1 MTYRIKGII
10 IRLEDMEVYKMKKFL
25 NILLTVI
32 MVGVTIILCVN
43 LSIRT
48 MSTKTVTNAVVVQE
62 ASTGIKE
69 ILNSTFPDVSNETID
84 KVEDVIKNNDTLN
97 NVTGDLLD
105 QITESINNG
114 SEVKTD
120 EILSQLSDALDKS
133 IPEIEEA
140 IGKEIP
146 QEQIDKIQTKLADED
161 STLQN
166 KIKSTV
172 EKIQTATPGTKQFI
186 KTYSTLSDTFTRVAC
201 IISLIVIIVLL
212 GVINKSYFKWT
223 LYSGISS
230 LSSGIIIGLFLP
242 LVVNAMEFTIGMRV
256 LGMSIDIPVD
266 SLHFSGLICGVIGVV
281 LIIVYMILKRKYPTY
296 DRNYY

>member
-1 MTYRIKGII
+1 
-10 IRLEDMEVYKMKKFL
+10 MKKFL
-25 NILLTVI
+25 NILLTIIMIPVI
-32 MVGVTIILCVN
+32 ILLCVN

-48 MSTKTVTNAVVVQE
+48 MSTKTVTNAIVIQE

-69 ILNSTFPDVSNETID
+69 VLNSAFPDVSSETID
-84 KVEDVIKNNDTLN
+84 KVEDIIKNNDTLN
-97 NVTGDLLD
+97 NVTGDLLE

-114 SEVKTD
+114 SEVKVAD
-120 EILSQLSDALDKS
+120 ILSQLSNALDKS

-140 IGKEIP
+140 IGKEIS
-146 QEQIDKIQTKLADED
+146 QEQIDRIQTKLADEN

-166 KIKSTV
+166 KIKNTV
-172 EKIQTATPGTKQFI
+172 EKIQTAPPKTKQFI
-186 KTYSTLSDTFTRVAC
+186 KTYSTLSDILTRVIC
-201 IISLIVIIVLL
+201 IVSLIVIIILL

-242 LVVNAMEFTIGMRV
+242 LVINAMEFTIGMRI

-266 SLHFSGLICGVIGVV
+266 SLHLSGLICGVIGIVLVV
-281 LIIVYMILKRKYPTY
+281 VYMVLKRKYPTY
-296 DRNYY
+296 DRNYYY

>member
-1 MTYRIKGII
+1 
-10 IRLEDMEVYKMKKFL
+10 MKKFL

-114 SEVKTD
+114 SEVKMD

-186 KTYSTLSDTFTRVAC
+186 KTYSTLSDTFTRVVC

-223 LYSGISS
+223 LCSGISS
-230 LSSGIIIGLFLP
+230 LSSGIIVGLFLP
-242 LVVNAMEFTIGMRV
+242 LVVNAMEFTIGMRL

-266 SLHFSGLICGVIGVV
+266 SLHFSGLVCGVIGVV
-281 LIIVYMILKRKYPTY
+281 LIVVYVILKRKYPTY
-296 DRNYY
+296 NRNYYY

>member
-1 MTYRIKGII
+1 
-10 IRLEDMEVYKMKKFL
+10 MKKFL

-32 MVGVTIILCVN
+32 MVGVTILLCIN

-48 MSTKTVTNAVVVQE
+48 MSTKTVTNAIVIQE

-69 ILNSTFPDVSNETID
+69 VLNSAFPDVSSETID
-84 KVEDVIKNNDTLN
+84 KVEDVIKNNDTLS

-114 SEVKTD
+114 SEVKTAD
-120 EILSQLSDALDKS
+120 ILSELSDALDKS

-166 KIKSTV
+166 KIKNTV
-172 EKIQTATPGTKQFI
+172 ERIQTATPKTKQFI
-186 KTYSTLSDTFTRVAC
+186 KTYSTLSDTLTRVIC
-201 IISLIVIIVLL
+201 VVSLIVIIILL

-242 LVVNAMEFTIGMRV
+242 LVVNAMEFTIGMRI

-266 SLHFSGLICGVIGVV
+266 SLHLLGLICGVIGIV
-281 LIIVYMILKRKYPTY
+281 LIVVYMILKRKYPTY
-296 DRNYY
+296 DRNYYY

>member
-1 MTYRIKGII
+1 
-10 IRLEDMEVYKMKKFL
+10 MKKFL

-114 SEVKTD
+114 SEVKMD

-186 KTYSTLSDTFTRVAC
+186 KTYSTLSDTFTRVVC

-223 LYSGISS
+223 LCSGISS

-266 SLHFSGLICGVIGVV
+266 SLHFSGLVCGVIGVV
-281 LIIVYMILKRKYPTY
+281 LIVVYVILKRKYPTY
-296 DRNYY
+296 NRNYYY

>member
-1 MTYRIKGII
+1 
-10 IRLEDMEVYKMKKFL
+10 MKKFL

-120 EILSQLSDALDKS
+120 EILLQLSDALDKS

-186 KTYSTLSDTFTRVAC
+186 KTYSTLSDTFTRVVC

-223 LYSGISS
+223 LCSGISS

-266 SLHFSGLICGVIGVV
+266 SLHFSGLVCGVIGVV
-281 LIIVYMILKRKYPTY
+281 LIVVYVILKRKYPTY
-296 DRNYY
+296 NRNYYY

>member
-1 MTYRIKGII
+1 
-10 IRLEDMEVYKMKKFL
+10 MKKFL

-32 MVGVTIILCVN
+32 MVGVTILLCIN

-48 MSTKTVTNAVVVQE
+48 MSTKTVTNAIVIQE

-69 ILNSTFPDVSNETID
+69 VLNSAFPDVSSETID
-84 KVEDVIKNNDTLN
+84 KVEDVIKNNDTLS

-114 SEVKTD
+114 SEVKTAD
-120 EILSQLSDALDKS
+120 ILSELSDALDKS

-166 KIKSTV
+166 KIKNTV
-172 EKIQTATPGTKQFI
+172 EKIQTATPKTKQFI
-186 KTYSTLSDTFTRVAC
+186 KTYSTLSDTLTRVIC
-201 IISLIVIIVLL
+201 IVSLIVIIILL

-242 LVVNAMEFTIGMRV
+242 LVVNAMEFTIGMRI

-266 SLHFSGLICGVIGVV
+266 SLHLLGLICGVIGIV
-281 LIIVYMILKRKYPTY
+281 LIVVYMVLKRKYPTY
-296 DRNYY
+296 DRNYYY

>member
-1 MTYRIKGII
+1 
-10 IRLEDMEVYKMKKFL
+10 MKKFL

-186 KTYSTLSDTFTRVAC
+186 KTYSTLSDTFTRVVC

-223 LYSGISS
+223 LCSGISS

-256 LGMSIDIPVD
+256 LGMS
-266 SLHFSGLICGVIGVV
+266 
-281 LIIVYMILKRKYPTY
+281 MISR
-296 DRNYY
+296 R

>member
-1 MTYRIKGII
+1 
-10 IRLEDMEVYKMKKFL
+10 MKKFL

-172 EKIQTATPGTKQFI
+172 EKIQTSTPGTKQFI
-186 KTYSTLSDTFTRVAC
+186 KTYSTLSDTFTRVVC

-223 LYSGISS
+223 LCSGISS

-266 SLHFSGLICGVIGVV
+266 SLHFSGLVCGVIGVV
-281 LIIVYMILKRKYPTY
+281 LIVVYVILKRKYPTY
-296 DRNYY
+296 NRNYYY

>member
-1 MTYRIKGII
+1 
-10 IRLEDMEVYKMKKFL
+10 MKKFL

-105 QITESINNG
+105 HITESINNG

-186 KTYSTLSDTFTRVAC
+186 KTYSTLSDTFTRVVC

-223 LYSGISS
+223 LCSGISS

-266 SLHFSGLICGVIGVV
+266 SLHFSGLVCGVIGVV
-281 LIIVYMILKRKYPTY
+281 LIVVYVILKRKYPTY
-296 DRNYY
+296 NRNYYY

>member
-1 MTYRIKGII
+1 
-10 IRLEDMEVYKMKKFL
+10 MKKFL

-186 KTYSTLSDTFTRVAC
+186 KTYSTLSDTFTRVVC

-223 LYSGISS
+223 LCSGISS

-266 SLHFSGLICGVIGVV
+266 SLHFSGLVCGVIGVV
-281 LIIVYMILKRKYPTY
+281 LIVVYVILKRKYPTY
-296 DRNYY
+296 NRNYYY

>member
-25 NILLTVI
+25 NILLIVI

-114 SEVKTD
+114 REVKTD

-212 GVINKSYFKWT
+212 GVVNKSYFKWT

>member
-1 MTYRIKGII
+1 
-10 IRLEDMEVYKMKKFL
+10 MKKFL

-114 SEVKTD
+114 SEVKID

-186 KTYSTLSDTFTRVAC
+186 KTYSTLSDTFTRVVC

-223 LYSGISS
+223 LCSGISS

-242 LVVNAMEFTIGMRV
+242 LVVNAMEFTIGMRL

-266 SLHFSGLICGVIGVV
+266 SLHFSGLVCGVIGVV
-281 LIIVYMILKRKYPTY
+281 LIVVYVILKRKYPTY
-296 DRNYY
+296 NRNYYY

>member
-1 MTYRIKGII
+1 M
-10 IRLEDMEVYKMKKFL
+10 L
-25 NILLTVI
+25 
-32 MVGVTIILCVN
+32 LCVN

-48 MSTKTVTNAVVVQE
+48 MSTKTVNNAIVIQE

-69 ILNSTFPDVSNETID
+69 VLNSTFPDVSSETID
-84 KVEDVIKNNDTLN
+84 KVEDVIKNNDKLN
-97 NVTGDLLD
+97 SVTGDLLD

-114 SEVKTD
+114 SEVKTAD
-120 EILSQLSDALDKS
+120 ILSQLSNVLDQS
-133 IPEIEEA
+133 IPEIEKA
-140 IGKEIP
+140 IGKQIP
-146 QEQIDKIQTKLADED
+146 QEQIDKIKTKLADED

-166 KIKSTV
+166 KIKNTV

-186 KTYSTLSDTFTRVAC
+186 KTYSTLSDTLTRVIC
-201 IISLIVIIVLL
+201 IVALIVIIVLL
-212 GVINKSYFKWT
+212 GVINKSYYKWT

-242 LVVNAMEFTIGMRV
+242 LVVNALEFTIGMRI

-266 SLHFSGLICGVIGVV
+266 SLHFSGLICGIIGIV
-281 LIIVYMILKRKYPTY
+281 LIVVYMILKRKYPTY